1 MSDSLAAGSDP
12 VQGALRSRFLS
23 SWVLLIVL
31 FGLALTLRLSFAHR
45 GVPFPDSSTY
55 LSISRAIMHGQLSTT
70 FRGGVPTHLP
80 PLYPLATT
88 LFYPVIGDME
98 GAGVFVSLLA
108 GALLVLPIFFLARSL
123 YGSKA
128 AWIASGL
135 VAINPLMVHW
145 SLHILTEA
153 LFILVYVSAA
163 AVGWKAL
170 KEQRRGLFFFAGG
183 LCALAYLT
191 RLIGITLLP
200 VLLFWTAV
208 FAARH
213 RLGIKPAAV
222 SLGAL
227 GLGFLILAAP
237 YWVYIHQETG
247 QWSLAPYYHVLH
259 TVAASGANSA
269 EDNALKARGESAGV
283 VSKIQMNFLTYMF
296 ALTKT
301 LTIALPFIALI
312 LLVEGYRQRPAVF
325 LTGGSV
331 YILTMVASYFGA
343 ILLWLPVLSPDERI
357 RYISPLIPFFL
368 LLAAGGIVVAVERG
382 PRCKSLLLSAAVA
395 ALIVSFVVQLHYV
408 PGLTGFPAPWQPI
421 PTSPYQLFGAW
432 IKEHV
437 PEPRVMMARKP
448 YLPYYSDSTWFMTPT
463 TLPEVLKLAQSEHV
477 DYLFIDRIVDG
488 RLRPELT
495 FLLDPRRAPKNFEL
509 IAAQQF
515 EQGPIMTVLYRMK
528 RDSENGGEPID
539 ASSP

>member
-1 MSDSLAAGSDP
+1 
-12 VQGALRSRFLS
+12 LRSRFFS
-23 SWVLLIVL
+23 SWVLLVVL

-45 GVPFPDSSTY
+45 GVFFPDSSTY
-55 LSISRAIMHGQLSTT
+55 LSISRAIVHGQLSTT
-70 FRGGVPTHLP
+70 FRGGVPTYLP

-108 GALLVLPIFFLARSL
+108 GALLVLPIFLLARSL

-128 AWIASGL
+128 AWIASVL
-135 VAINPLMVHW
+135 VAINPLMVKW

-153 LFILVYVSAA
+153 LFILAYVSAA

-213 RLGIKPAAV
+213 RRGIKPAAV

-237 YWVYIHQETG
+237 YWIYIHQETG
-247 QWSLAPYYHVLH
+247 QWSLAPYYDVIH
-259 TVAASGANSA
+259 TMATSGADSA
-269 EDNALKARGESAGV
+269 EDTTLKTDGV
-283 VSKIQMNFLTYMF
+283 SPGVFSKIQVNFRTYVT

-301 LTIALPFIALI
+301 LSVSLLFIAMI
-312 LLVEGYRQRPAVF
+312 VLVEGYRQRLAAF
-325 LTGGSV
+325 LTSGSIYV
-331 YILTMVASYFGA
+331 LTMIASYFSA
-343 ILLWLPVLSPDERI
+343 ILLWIPVPSSVEHV

-368 LLAAGGIVVAVERG
+368 LLASGGIVAAVERV
-382 PRCKSLLLSAAVA
+382 PRGQSLLLAAAVA
-395 ALIVSFVVQLHYV
+395 ALVVSFVIQLRYV
-408 PGLTGFPAPWQPI
+408 PGLRNFPAPWQPV
-421 PTSPYQLFGAW
+421 PTPRYQVFGAW
-432 IKEHV
+432 IKERV
-437 PEPRVMMARKP
+437 PGPRVMMARNP
-448 YLPYYSDSTWFMTPT
+448 HIPYYSDSTWFMTPT
-463 TLPEVLKLAQSEHV
+463 TLPEVLKLAQSKRV
-477 DYLFIDRIVDG
+477 DYLIVDRTVDG
-488 RLRPELT
+488 RLRPELA
-495 FLLDPRRAPKNFEL
+495 FLLDPQRAPKNFEL
-509 IAAQQF
+509 IAAQQL

-528 RDSENGGEPID
+528 RDSENGGKPID